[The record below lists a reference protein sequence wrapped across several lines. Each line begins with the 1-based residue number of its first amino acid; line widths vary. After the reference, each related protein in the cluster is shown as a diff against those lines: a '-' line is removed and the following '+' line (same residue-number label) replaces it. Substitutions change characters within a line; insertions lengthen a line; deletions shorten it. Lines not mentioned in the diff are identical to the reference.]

1 MLKAGALYY
10 AILVS
15 FLVALLSGF
24 LMINIRFHHF
34 HMQNL
39 IQSQRMER
47 NIKSALVIAKETPS
61 AYNPSQPVTID
72 LYNDETDEVMVT
84 KKQWGGFYLLKAE
97 ASWRQ
102 VQHSA
107 IEMCGNDIFC
117 DEPVALYLADKE
129 RYLSISGNT
138 NLKGNC
144 YIPKLGIRR
153 AYIEGASYTGKE
165 MIHGKTQ
172 ISKSSLPEI
181 DPLFSAGNRNYLTG
195 SNFPADSLV
204 AISRLLKSDSI
215 NNSFYQKTVIFYSDL
230 WITLANKSLK
240 GNIRVVSSR
249 GVTLGNKSEIQD
261 IIVYAPK
268 IEVESGFLGSVQL
281 FATDSIIVRKNTKLL
296 FPSLISILATK
307 SKNPYIEI
315 EKECKI
321 SGDIVLLSQNGNNN
335 TQAECDL
342 DEESAVNGRI
352 YCDGSLQFKGAVNG
366 SVYCTGFIL
375 RTPSSLYENHLL
387 NVTIDFPSLSK
398 YYSGAGFFKVSD
410 RYKAIKWLY

>member
-34 HMQNL
+34 HTQNL
-39 IQSQRMER
+39 IQSQRLER
-47 NIKSALVIAKETPS
+47 NIKSALVVAKETLS
-61 AYNPSQPVTID
+61 AYNSNQAVSID
-72 LYNDETDEVMVT
+72 LYNDEADVVMVT

-181 DPLFSAGNRNYLTG
+181 DPLFPAANRDYLTG
-195 SNFPADSLV
+195 SNFMADSLV

-215 NNSFYQKTVIFYSDL
+215 TNSFYQKTVIFYSDL
-230 WITLANKSLK
+230 WISLANKSLK

-249 GVTLGNKSEIQD
+249 GVTLGNKSEIRD

-268 IEVESGFLGSVQL
+268 IEVESGFTGTVQL
-281 FATDSIIVRKNTKLL
+281 FATDTIIVREDARLL

-315 EKECKI
+315 EKKCKI
-321 SGDIVLLSQNGNNN
+321 SGDIVLLAQNGSN

-342 DEESAVNGRI
+342 DEESAINGRI
-352 YCDGSLQFKGAVNG
+352 YCDGKLQIKGTING
-366 SVYCTGFIL
+366 SLYCTGFIL